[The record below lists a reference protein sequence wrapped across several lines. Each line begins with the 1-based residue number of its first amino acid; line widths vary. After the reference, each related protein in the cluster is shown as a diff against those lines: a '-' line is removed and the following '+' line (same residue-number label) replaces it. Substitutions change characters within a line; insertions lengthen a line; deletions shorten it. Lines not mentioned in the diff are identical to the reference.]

1 MPSVVHEWSSGGSW
15 QAGGTT
21 AHWSWERR
29 GEADHFWAYSVRPKQ
44 SNMLVGVEREW
55 TTRDNRGTTVQHFD
69 VRVEPFDRGEDGGL
83 LMFNVI
89 GVVGA

>member
-1 MPSVVHEWSSGGSW
+1 M
-15 QAGGTT
+15 
-21 AHWSWERR
+21 
-29 GEADHFWAYSVRPKQ
+29 
-44 SNMLVGVEREW
+44 
-55 TTRDNRGTTVQHFD
+55 QHFD